1 MRNQNQN
8 GWALDYDWS
17 RRGGPWN
24 EFTDVL
30 LIGDPGGQ
38 AQTLAALKD
47 WIARQEH
54 DRAQVD
60 GKACEIFYAGG
71 VQGYLH
77 STGEDGAAC
86 VLHLHSRGE
95 DAFDSLSHYSREIAK
110 FVRARHADARL
121 TWIEAGHDRPDF
133 RLKWP

>member
-1 MRNQNQN
+1 MIPPRCVPGVPEDDRN
-8 GWALDYDWS
+8 ALIDK
-17 RRGGPWN
+17 
-24 EFTDVL
+24 
-30 LIGDPGGQ
+30 
-38 AQTLAALKD
+38 AL
-47 WIARQEH
+47 
-54 DRAQVD
+54 
-60 GKACEIFYAGG
+60 
-71 VQGYLH
+71 
-77 STGEDGAAC
+77 TGEDGAAC